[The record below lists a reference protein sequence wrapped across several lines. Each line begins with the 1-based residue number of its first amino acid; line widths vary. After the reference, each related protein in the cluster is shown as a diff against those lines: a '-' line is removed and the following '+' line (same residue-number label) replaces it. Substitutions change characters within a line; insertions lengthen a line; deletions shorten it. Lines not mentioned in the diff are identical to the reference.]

1 MGLSPDWIKSKTI
14 KLVFGASPLSMQ
26 WSEKVEK
33 GKDDFEKISQTIRK
47 EMGRFDR
54 HRVEDFKSTV
64 IRYLEQ
70 LMENQQKVKIILQ

>member
-1 MGLSPDWIKSKTI
+1 
-14 KLVFGASPLSMQ
+14 
-26 WSEKVEK
+26 VEK

-54 HRVEDFKSTV
+54 HRVEDFKNTV